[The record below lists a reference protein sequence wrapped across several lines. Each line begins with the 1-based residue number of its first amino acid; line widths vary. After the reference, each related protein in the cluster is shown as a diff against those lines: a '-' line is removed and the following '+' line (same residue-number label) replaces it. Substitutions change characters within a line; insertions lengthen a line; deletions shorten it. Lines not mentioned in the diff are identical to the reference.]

1 VNSENHERSRLRL
14 TSGVRS
20 LRGRTAIVTGAASG
34 MGRAT
39 AHLLADEGVR
49 IAIVDLD
56 PIGVERVVEEIHA
69 VHGRDSALGF
79 PLDVIDD
86 GDLRALIEGVED
98 DFGRLDI
105 LINNA
110 GVSRSSS
117 VDSSDDDFWTAWN
130 RTLDV
135 NVTAYIRLVRLAL
148 PLLRRSDAARIV
160 NVASTESIVATPTL
174 SAYSSSKAAVTG
186 LTRSL
191 AVELG
196 REGITVN
203 CVCPG
208 PINTGMTAAIP
219 DAAKEKYARR
229 KVALRRYGEP
239 EEVAHMTVSLCL
251 PAMSFVTGAS
261 IVVDG
266 GMTIRHT

>member
-1 VNSENHERSRLRL
+1 MNETQGEASRRRL
-14 TSGVRS
+14 TSGNRT
-20 LRGRTAIVTGAASG
+20 LHGRTAIVTGAASG

-39 AHLLADEGVR
+39 AHLLADEGARV
-49 IAIVDLD
+49 AIVDLD
-56 PIGVERVVEEIHA
+56 AIGVERVVEEIHA
-69 VHGRDSALGF
+69 VHGRDSARGY
-79 PLDVIDD
+79 PLDVTDD
-86 GDLRALIEGVED
+86 GDLAALVDDVED
-98 DFGRLDI
+98 NFGGLDI
-105 LINNA
+105 VVNNA
-110 GVSRSSS
+110 GISRGSSLALG
-117 VDSSDDDFWTAWN
+117 DDEFWAAWN

-135 NVTAYIRLVRLAL
+135 NLTAYVRLIRLAL

-174 SAYSSSKAAVTG
+174 SAYSSSKSAVTG

-196 REGITVN
+196 GEGITVN

-208 PINTGMTAAIP
+208 PINTGMTAVIP

-239 EEVAHMTVSLCL
+239 EEVAHMTVSLCM
-251 PAMSFVTGAS
+251 PAMSYVTGAS

>member
-1 VNSENHERSRLRL
+1 MSPNPKRL
-14 TSGVRS
+14 TAGDRT
-20 LRGRTAIVTGAASG
+20 LKGRCAIVTGAASG

-39 AHLLADEGVR
+39 AHLLADEGARV
-49 IAIVDLD
+49 AAVDLD
-56 PIGVERVVEEIHA
+56 AIGVEAVVEEIHA
-69 VHGRDSALGF
+69 VHGRDSARGF
-79 PLDVIDD
+79 PLDVADEMQVRGLVD
-86 GDLRALIEGVED
+86 EVED
-98 DFGRLDI
+98 HFGGLDI
-105 LINNA
+105 LVNNA
-110 GVSRSSS
+110 GISRGSSI
-117 VDSSDDDFWTAWN
+117 DLSDDEFWIAWD
-130 RTLDV
+130 RTLEV
-135 NVTAYIRLVRLAL
+135 NLTAYVRLVRLVA
-148 PLLRRSDAARIV
+148 PLLRKSNAARIV
-160 NVASTESIVATPTL
+160 NIASTESIVATPTL
-174 SAYSSSKAAVTG
+174 SAYSASKAAVTG

-208 PINTGMTAAIP
+208 PINTGMTAVIP
-219 DAAKEKYARR
+219 DAAKDTYARR

-251 PAMSFVTGAS
+251 PAMSYVTGAS

>member
-1 VNSENHERSRLRL
+1 MSSDPQRKRL
-14 TSGVRS
+14 TLGDRS
-20 LRGRTAIVTGAASG
+20 LRGRRAIVTGAASG

-49 IAIVDLD
+49 VAVVDLD
-56 PIGVERVVEEIHA
+56 PIGVERVVEEIHD
-69 VHGRDSALGF
+69 VHGMGAARGY
-79 PLDVIDD
+79 PLDVVDE
-86 GDLRALIEGVED
+86 GDLRALIDDVED
-98 DFGRLDI
+98 TFEGLDI

-110 GVSRSSS
+110 GISRGSS
-117 VDSSDDDFWTAWN
+117 VDLVDDEFWSAWN

-135 NVTAYIRLVRLAL
+135 NLTAYIRLVRLAL

-160 NVASTESIVATPTL
+160 NIASTESIVATPTL
-174 SAYSSSKAAVTG
+174 SAYSASKSAVTG

-208 PINTGMTAAIP
+208 PINTGMTAVIP
-219 DAAKEKYARR
+219 DAAKETYARR

-251 PAMSFVTGAS
+251 PAMSYVTGAS

>member
-1 VNSENHERSRLRL
+1 MSPNRKRL
-14 TSGVRS
+14 TSGDRT
-20 LRGRTAIVTGAASG
+20 LTGRIAIVTGAASG

-49 IAIVDLD
+49 VAVVDLD
-56 PIGVERVVEEIHA
+56 ALGVDSVVEEIHS
-69 VHGRDSALGF
+69 VHGRDSARGF
-79 PLDVIDD
+79 PLDVADEMQVRGFVD
-86 GDLRALIEGVED
+86 EVED
-98 DFGRLDI
+98 YFGGLDI
-105 LINNA
+105 LVNNA
-110 GVSRSSS
+110 GVSRGTS
-117 VDSSDDDFWTAWN
+117 VDSSDEEFWIAWN

-135 NVTAYIRLVRLAL
+135 NLTAYVRLVRLVL
-148 PLLRRSDAARIV
+148 PLLRKSDAARIV
-160 NVASTESIVATPTL
+160 NIASTESIVATPTL

-208 PINTGMTAAIP
+208 PINTGMTAVIP
-219 DAAKEKYARR
+219 DAAKETYARR

-251 PAMSFVTGAS
+251 PAMSYVTGAS